1 MHKTK
6 KKWGNEGLGLT
17 NSPIIDFLCHM
28 PFLTVTICL
37 LAAYGVLM
45 ALYTRGYWRMR
56 PFAAGSKVPK
66 SKFSVIIPARNEASN
81 IEDCITG
88 ILAQK
93 YPAHLFDII
102 VVDDFSEDETAQVVS
117 KIALQ
122 HNNVRLLQLKDFT
135 NNENLIAYK
144 KRAIEIAINEASGD
158 WIVTTDA
165 DCSVTTNWLA
175 TYDAYIQ
182 EHDCVMMAAPVAYTN
197 TGSLLSIFQVLDFI
211 SLQGITAA
219 AVASGSHT
227 LCNGA
232 NLCYSKKAFESVG
245 KFSGIDHL
253 PSGDD
258 MLLMHKMKK
267 SYPGKIGYLF
277 AQEAVV
283 TTAPSA
289 TLGLFLQQRIRWAS
303 KATGYQD
310 KIIFWILLLVYLV
323 NASLLLYLPIHF
335 LQTGNIY
342 TWLIL
347 IGCKTLIEIPFMF
360 ASATFFKQQKLLWWF
375 ALMQPFHIVYTLVAG
390 WFGTFGSYK
399 WKGRTVMKQQD
410 DHFFRKLRR
419 NKAASVSLFIVAAAF
434 LMAVFAYFMAPEHS
448 PNANR
453 MIPEIGS
460 MKPGFTIQL
469 LQVKRIGETKQISFF
484 EKLIGGEEDVYTF
497 IPITSYTIKGS
508 DIYFQKYIDEG
519 ITESGVMQLSLVANN
534 PVITQT
540 YYAGTDKFG
549 RDMLSRLIIGVRV
562 SLGVGL
568 IAVLLSLT
576 IGILLGALAGFYRG
590 WIDECI
596 MWFINVIWSIPTLL
610 LVFAITLVLGKGF
623 WQVFIAV
630 GLTMWVNVARLVRG
644 QVMAIKNREFIEA
657 TRVLGYSD
665 TRTIFIHIL
674 PNIIGPI
681 LVIAASNF
689 ASAIVIEA
697 GLSFLGVGVQPPQPS
712 WGLMIK
718 ENYNFIITHNPALA
732 LAPGIAIMILVL
744 AFNLLGNG
752 LRDAFNVREK

>member
-1 MHKTK
+1 MRAFVAGIKTP
-6 KKWGNEGLGLT
+6 T
-17 NSPIIDFLCHM
+17 N
-28 PFLTVTICL
+28 
-37 LAAYGVLM
+37 
-45 ALYTRGYWRMR
+45 
-56 PFAAGSKVPK
+56 
-66 SKFSVIIPARNEASN
+66 KFSIVIPARNEAAN
-81 IEDCITG
+81 IEACIAG
-88 ILAQK
+88 ILVQN
-93 YPAHLFDII
+93 YPTHLFEVI
-102 VVDDFSEDETAQVVS
+102 VIDDFSEDETADIVAS
-117 KIALQ
+117 LALQ
-122 HNNVRLLQLKDFT
+122 HNNVRLLRLQDFT
-135 NNENLIAYK
+135 KDENIIAYK
-144 KRAIEIAINEASGD
+144 KRAIEIAIEQANHA
-158 WIVTTDA
+158 WIITTDA
-165 DCSVTTNWLA
+165 DCSFTNNWLA

-182 EHDCVMMAAPVAYTN
+182 EHNCVMVAAPVTYKN
-197 TGSLLSIFQVLDFI
+197 TGSFLSIFQVLDFI

-232 NLCYSKKAFESVG
+232 NLCYSKKAFETVG

-258 MLLMHKMKK
+258 MLLMHKMKQ
-267 SYPGKIGYLF
+267 SFEGKIGYLY
-277 AQEAVV
+277 AADAVV

-289 TLGLFLQQRIRWAS
+289 TLELFIQQRIRWSS
-303 KATGYQD
+303 KALGYQD
-310 KIIFWILLLVYLV
+310 KLIFWILLLVYLV
-323 NASLLLYLPIHF
+323 NFSLLAYLPVTLI
-335 LQTGNIY
+335 QTGNINK
-342 TWLIL
+342 WLLL
-347 IGCKTLIEIPFMF
+347 IGCKTIIELPFMYG
-360 ASATFFKQQKLLWWF
+360 SAKFFKQQKLLVWF
-375 ALMQPFHIVYTLVAG
+375 LFMQPFHILYTVVAG

-399 WKGRTVMKQQD
+399 WKGRTVTKHEPD
-410 DHFFRKLRR
+410 SFFRKLKR
-419 NKAASVSLFIVAAAF
+419 NKPASVSLYIITAAF
-434 LMAVFAYFMAPEHS
+434 LMAVFAYFIAPEHS

-469 LQVKRIGETKQISFF
+469 LQVKRIGQTPNASFF
-484 EKLIGGEEDVYTF
+484 DRLLNGKEDANTF
-497 IPITSYTIKGS
+497 IPITSYHIKGDS
-508 DIYFQKYIDEG
+508 IYFQKYIDEG
-519 ITESGVMQLSLVANN
+519 ITEAGVMPLSLTAKE
-534 PVITQT
+534 PVIKQT

-562 SLGVGL
+562 SLGVGM

-657 TRVLGYSD
+657 AQVLGYSN
-665 TRTIFIHIL
+665 TRTIFLHIL
-674 PNIIGPI
+674 PNIIGPV